1 MFADVSQ
8 KAFLSL
14 VGTRKTEI
22 FAPNLAR
29 TWRCRFHIEEYSELV
44 PKRVFTR

>member
-14 VGTRKTEI
+14 VGATKTEI
-22 FAPNLAR
+22 FAPTLAR
-29 TWRCRFHIEEYSELV
+29 T
-44 PKRVFTR
+44 